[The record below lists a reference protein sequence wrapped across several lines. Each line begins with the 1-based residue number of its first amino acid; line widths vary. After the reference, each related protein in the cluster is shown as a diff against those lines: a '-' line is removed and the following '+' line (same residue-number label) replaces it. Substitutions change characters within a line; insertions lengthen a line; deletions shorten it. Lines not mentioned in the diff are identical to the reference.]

1 MAFFDQDSFASPFRI
16 VNLVI
21 GALMVLGGIVSFFPL
36 GFRTV
41 VLAIYTILFGAIVIT
56 AEFSMPSQIARYA
69 SFLMSFI
76 GRGLFYIF
84 IGALILAPGALRIV
98 GGSVVMLEAHVVNR
112 VGAIFIVLEFTPSI
126 EPPTNMR
133 GDEPGYEAPVG
144 ETV

>member
-1 MAFFDQDSFASPFRI
+1 MGFFDQDSIASPFRI

-21 GALMVLGGIVSFFPL
+21 GALMVLGGIASFFPL

-41 VLAIYTILFGAIVIT
+41 VLAIYTILFGALVIT

-98 GGSVVMLEAHVVNR
+98 GGSVVML

>member
-1 MAFFDQDSFASPFRI
+1 MGFFDQDSIASPFRI

-41 VLAIYTILFGAIVIT
+41 VLAIYTILFGALVIT

-84 IGALILAPGALRIV
+84 MGALILAPGALRIV
-98 GGSVVMLEAHVVNR
+98 GGSVIML

>member
-1 MAFFDQDSFASPFRI
+1 
-16 VNLVI
+16 
-21 GALMVLGGIVSFFPL
+21 MVLGGIASFFPL

-41 VLAIYTILFGAIVIT
+41 VLAIYTILFGALVIT

-98 GGSVVMLEAHVVNR
+98 GGSVVML

>member
-1 MAFFDQDSFASPFRI
+1 MGFFDQDSIASPFRI

-21 GALMVLGGIVSFFPL
+21 GALMILGGISSFFPL
-36 GFRTV
+36 GFRSV
-41 VLAIYTILFGAIVIT
+41 VLAIYTILFGSLVIT
-56 AEFSMPSQIARYA
+56 AEFSMPNQIARYA

-98 GGSVVMLEAHVVNR
+98 GGSVIML

>member
-1 MAFFDQDSFASPFRI
+1 MGFFDQDSIANPFRI

-21 GALMVLGGIVSFFPL
+21 GALMVLGGLSSFFPL
-36 GFRTV
+36 SFRTV
-41 VLAIYTILFGAIVIT
+41 VLAIYTILFGALVIL
-56 AEFSMPSQIARYA
+56 AEFSMPNQVARYA

-84 IGALILAPGALRIV
+84 MGALVLAPGALRIV
-98 GGSVVMLEAHVVNR
+98 GGSVIML
-112 VGAIFIVLEFTPSI
+112 VGAIYIVLEFTPSI
-126 EPPTNMR
+126 EPPSNMR

>member
-1 MAFFDQDSFASPFRI
+1 MVFFDQDSIANPFRI

-21 GALMVLGGIVSFFPL
+21 GALMALGGLSSFFPL
-36 GFRTV
+36 SFRTV
-41 VLAIYTILFGAIVIT
+41 VLAIYTILFGALVIL
-56 AEFSMPSQIARYA
+56 AEFSMPNQVARYA

-84 IGALILAPGALRIV
+84 MGALVLAPGALRIV
-98 GGSVVMLEAHVVNR
+98 GGSVIML
-112 VGAIFIVLEFTPSI
+112 VGAIYIVLEFTPSI
-126 EPPTNMR
+126 EPPSNMR

>member
-1 MAFFDQDSFASPFRI
+1 MGFFDQDSIASPFRI

-21 GALMVLGGIVSFFPL
+21 GALMVLGGIASFFPL

-41 VLAIYTILFGAIVIT
+41 VLAIYTILFGALVIT

-98 GGSVVMLEAHVVNR
+98 GGSVIML

-126 EPPTNMR
+126 DPPTNMR
-133 GDEPGYEAPVG
+133 GDEQGYEAPVG

>member
-1 MAFFDQDSFASPFRI
+1 MGFFDQDSFASPFRI

-21 GALMVLGGIVSFFPL
+21 GALMVLGGIASFFPL

-41 VLAIYTILFGAIVIT
+41 VLAIYTILFGALVIT

-98 GGSVVMLEAHVVNR
+98 GGSVVML

>member
-1 MAFFDQDSFASPFRI
+1 MGFFDQDSIASPFRI

-21 GALMVLGGIVSFFPL
+21 GALMVLGGIASFFPL

-41 VLAIYTILFGAIVIT
+41 VLAIYTILFGALVIT

-98 GGSVVMLEAHVVNR
+98 GGSVVML

-126 EPPTNMR
+126 DPPTNMR
-133 GDEPGYEAPVG
+133 GDEQGYEAPVG